1 MHVDPCPS
9 PVISALPPRARR
21 RVLDGGVRR
30 TLDPGEFLLLAGD
43 DRRRAYVVRSGVVKL
58 TARDI
63 HGRETILGLALSGHI
78 VGDLAALDGLNQP
91 LDAIAVTRAD
101 VLGVDADLLVE
112 LIAAN
117 AAAAF
122 EFARAAV
129 ARARCTYEWA
139 CERNSRDTWAR
150 IAGRLLHLA
159 ELLGEG
165 DSAIVEFDVPLMQGD
180 LAHFAGMCRESAS
193 KTLKQFKS
201 QGLIDYQ
208 NRRLRIL
215 RPDVL
220 NRIRCA
226 GRAGEPSRSVGEEG
240 SRRFRSTRDT

>member
-1 MHVDPCPS
+1 MRLDPCPS

-21 RVLDGGVRR
+21 RVLDGGVGRS
-30 TLDPGEFLLLAGD
+30 LDPGEFLLLAGD
-43 DRRRAYVVRSGVVKL
+43 DRRRAYVVRRGIVKL
-58 TARDI
+58 TARDV
-63 HGRETILGLALSGHI
+63 HGRETILGLALPGDI
-78 VGDLAALDGLNQP
+78 VGDLAALDGLRQP
-91 LDAIAVTRAD
+91 LDAVAATCAD
-101 VLGVDADLLVE
+101 VLGVDADVLVE
-112 LIAAN
+112 LIASN

-150 IAGRLLHLA
+150 LAGRLLHMA
-159 ELLGEG
+159 ELLGES
-165 DSAIVEFDVPLMQGD
+165 DAAVVEFDVPLLQGD

-201 QGLIDYQ
+201 QGLIDYR

-220 NRIRCA
+220 DRIRCA
-226 GRAGEPSRSVGEEG
+226 GRAAELSR
-240 SRRFRSTRDT
+240 